1 MNAFGKALVAV
12 VLVVALACI
21 AGGVFGI
28 VERETGTRAKATVTD
43 CVYSF
48 RSYDC
53 TGTWVVGGNLV
64 GGGGQVV
71 VGTIDGAASSD
82 IGKTI
87 EVTVSGDHAHT
98 TSLVSPIV
106 LLVLGLLLTA
116 LGGFVLIKARRR
128 T

>member
-21 AGGVFGI
+21 AGGVFEI
-28 VERETGTRAKATVTD
+28 VERETGTKAKATVTD
-43 CVYSF
+43 CAYSF
-48 RSYDC
+48 RSYHC

-82 IGKTI
+82 IGTMI

-98 TSLVSPIV
+98 TSLASPIV

-116 LGGFVLIKARRR
+116 LCGFALIKTRRR